1 MCTELKTKRM
11 TTMAM
16 LTAVAMI
23 LSYVEAMLPSIGI
36 PGVKMGL
43 ANIAVVFA
51 LYRLGWREAVAVSL
65 VRVVLMALLFTGV
78 GPMLYSLAGAALS
91 LVLMG
96 LMKKSGIFSPVG
108 VSVAGGVGHNAG
120 QVLLAM
126 WMLETQEIIY
136 YLPALA
142 ISGVISGVLIG
153 LAGGLLISRMKNVS
167 GY

>member
-1 MCTELKTKRM
+1 MKTKKL

-23 LSYVEAMLPSIGI
+23 LSYVEAMLPSIAI

-51 LYRLGWREAVAVSL
+51 LYRFGWKEAVAISL
-65 VRVVLMALLFTGV
+65 IRVVLMSLLFTGV
-78 GPMLYSLAGAALS
+78 AAMLYSLAGAAVS
-91 LVLMG
+91 LILMG
-96 LMKKSGIFSPVG
+96 LLKRVNAFSAVG

-126 WMLETQEIIY
+126 WMLETGELLY

-153 LAGGLLISRMKNVS
+153 LAGGMLVNRMKKVS
-167 GY
+167 G

>member
-36 PGVKMGL
+36 PGVKMGI

>member
-36 PGVKMGL
+36 PGVKMGI

-51 LYRLGWREAVAVSL
+51 LYRLGWREAAAISL

-153 LAGGLLISRMKNVS
+153 LAGGLLIRRMKNVS
-167 GY
+167 G

>member
-1 MCTELKTKRM
+1 MKTKKL

-23 LSYVEAMLPSIGI
+23 LSYVEAMLPSIAI

-51 LYRLGWREAVAVSL
+51 LYRFGWKEAVAISL
-65 VRVVLMALLFTGV
+65 IRVVLMSLLFTGV
-78 GPMLYSLAGAALS
+78 AAMLYSLAGAAVS
-91 LVLMG
+91 LILMG
-96 LMKKSGIFSPVG
+96 LLKRVNAFSAVG

-126 WMLETQEIIY
+126 WMLETGELMY

-153 LAGGLLISRMKNVS
+153 LAGGMLVNRMKKVS
-167 GY
+167 G